1 MSIDKLSKVKDPQSW
16 PVSEDGRL
24 QQTLRKVG
32 FSCARN
38 LELSHRPFENV
49 LDEKLIV
56 NTDVIG
62 FVLDIAP
69 ERPPRPSREEVRSSL
84 KRYSTVSLK
93 PLWAGSLRLV
103 CYRPS
108 QRYSKSKR

>member
-38 LELSHRPFENV
+38 LQLSHRLIENI
-49 LDEKLIV
+49 LGEKLIV
-56 NTDVIG
+56 NTDGIG
-62 FVLDIAP
+62 LVLDIAP
-69 ERPPRPSREEVRSSL
+69 ERRPRPSREEVRSSL
-84 KRYSTVSLK
+84 KRYSIVGLK
-93 PLWAGSLRLV
+93 ILSI
-103 CYRPS
+103 
-108 QRYSKSKR
+108 